1 MYIPLS
7 IIYRFSLGFT
17 IAYFRD
23 SPYVTLYLIGISL
36 AFIIYNLINLPF

>member
-1 MYIPLS
+1 MYIPLT